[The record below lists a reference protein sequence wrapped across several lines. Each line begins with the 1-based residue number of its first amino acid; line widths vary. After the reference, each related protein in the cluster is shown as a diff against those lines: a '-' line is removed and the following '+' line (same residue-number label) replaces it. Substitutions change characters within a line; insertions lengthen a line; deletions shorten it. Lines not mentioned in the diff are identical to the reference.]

1 MKENLYINR
10 ERSWLD
16 FNYRVL
22 EEAYDKTNMIM
33 DRLKFLAIT
42 ASNLDEF
49 FMVRIAGLMDQV
61 NVGYNKKGLDG
72 KTPTEQLAEINTIT
86 QEMMKRQYNCL
97 LKSLVPEL
105 NQNSIFFVEYDELE
119 GEEKEYVD
127 DYFLETCYPVL
138 TPQAI
143 DNSRPFP
150 LVKNNQVY
158 LCVQLL
164 DTQEDKKKKKKDG
177 KEDEEYMAILEIPKV
192 LDRIIALPRADRD
205 APYRYIFIE
214 NIIIHNAGQLFT
226 GYDVKH
232 VSEFRITR
240 NGDLAIDED
249 EAEDLLIEIEKSI
262 QQRKWGACIK
272 LEITKAMSKK
282 AKRKLIEELEISE
295 EDVYEL
301 KGQLDLT
308 CFMKF
313 QGRPEFDEL
322 REPTYKPLPSRDFYE
337 QEDIFEV
344 IREKDRLLH
353 HPYQSFDTVVDFV
366 RKAAA
371 DPDVLAIK
379 QTLYRVSGD
388 SPIIAALIEA
398 AQNGKQVT
406 VLVELKARFDEANNI
421 VWAKKLERAGCH
433 VIYGL
438 VGLKIHCKMILVVR
452 KEEDGIRRYVHLGT
466 GNYNDVTAR
475 LYTDIG
481 MFTAKESYCSD
492 VSTLFNVL
500 SGYSHYTLWKKLE
513 VAPTTMRE
521 AFNRRIDQE
530 IENVKLG
537 VRGLIIAKMN
547 SLIDD
552 QIVEKLYEASQAG
565 VEIKLVVRGM
575 CSLIPGI
582 KGVSENIT
590 VHSIVGT
597 FLEHSRIYYFYNQ
610 GKEDIFLSS
619 ADWMQRNLNRRI
631 ETLFPVEDPD
641 LKDELKHVL
650 DITLRDTIK
659 TRVMTE
665 TGEYVRVDKRGK
677 ELLSCQ
683 QYFCEEAEQQFEEAK
698 RKLRLK
704 QE

>member
-698 RKLRLK
+698 RKLRMK

>member
-177 KEDEEYMAILEIPKV
+177 REDEEYMAILEIPKV

-565 VEIKLVVRGM
+565 VEIRLVVRGM

-698 RKLRLK
+698 RKLRMK

>member
-177 KEDEEYMAILEIPKV
+177 REDEEYMAILEIPKV

-698 RKLRLK
+698 RKLRMK

>member
-105 NQNSIFFVEYDELE
+105 NQNHIFFVEYDELTP
-119 GEEKEYVD
+119 EEREYAD

-164 DTQEDKKKKKKDG
+164 DTQEDKKKKKKDS

-192 LDRIIALPRADRD
+192 LDRIIALPRADRE
-205 APYRYIFIE
+205 APFRYIFIE

-295 EDVYEL
+295 ADVYEL

-322 REPTYKPLPSRDFYE
+322 REPIYRPLPSRDFYE

-481 MFTAKESYCSD
+481 MFTAKESYGSD

-521 AFNRRIDQE
+521 AFNRHIDRE

-537 VRGLIIAKMN
+537 VRGGIIAKMN

-565 VEIKLVVRGM
+565 VEIRLVVRGM

-582 KGVSENIT
+582 PGVSENIT

-610 GKEDIFLSS
+610 GKEDIYLSS

-641 LKDELKHVL
+641 LKAELKHIL

-665 TGEYVRVDKRGK
+665 TGEYIRVDKRGK

-698 RKLRLK
+698 RRLRLK
-704 QE
+704 AE

>member
-105 NQNSIFFVEYDELE
+105 NQNHIFFVEYDELTP
-119 GEEKEYVD
+119 EEREYAD

-164 DTQEDKKKKKKDG
+164 DTQEDKKKKKKDS

-192 LDRIIALPRADRD
+192 LDRIIALPRADRE
-205 APYRYIFIE
+205 APFRYIFIE

-295 EDVYEL
+295 ADVYEL

-322 REPTYKPLPSRDFYE
+322 REPIYKPLPSRDFYE
-337 QEDIFEV
+337 QEDIF
-344 IREKDRLLH
+344 
-353 HPYQSFDTVVDFV
+353 
-366 RKAAA
+366 
-371 DPDVLAIK
+371 
-379 QTLYRVSGD
+379 
-388 SPIIAALIEA
+388 
-398 AQNGKQVT
+398 
-406 VLVELKARFDEANNI
+406 
-421 VWAKKLERAGCH
+421 
-433 VIYGL
+433 
-438 VGLKIHCKMILVVR
+438 
-452 KEEDGIRRYVHLGT
+452 
-466 GNYNDVTAR
+466 
-475 LYTDIG
+475 
-481 MFTAKESYCSD
+481 
-492 VSTLFNVL
+492 
-500 SGYSHYTLWKKLE
+500 
-513 VAPTTMRE
+513 
-521 AFNRRIDQE
+521 
-530 IENVKLG
+530 
-537 VRGLIIAKMN
+537 
-547 SLIDD
+547 
-552 QIVEKLYEASQAG
+552 
-565 VEIKLVVRGM
+565 
-575 CSLIPGI
+575 
-582 KGVSENIT
+582 
-590 VHSIVGT
+590 
-597 FLEHSRIYYFYNQ
+597 
-610 GKEDIFLSS
+610 
-619 ADWMQRNLNRRI
+619 
-631 ETLFPVEDPD
+631 
-641 LKDELKHVL
+641 
-650 DITLRDTIK
+650 
-659 TRVMTE
+659 
-665 TGEYVRVDKRGK
+665 
-677 ELLSCQ
+677 
-683 QYFCEEAEQQFEEAK
+683 
-698 RKLRLK
+698 
-704 QE
+704 